1 MAKADMMKFRELMFT
16 DADFQ
21 EKLKK
26 ASKAYTGDKSEKAVF
41 DNVLIP
47 LAKEYVLSAA
57 FEEFKEYI
65 GTFTDGA
72 EGELS
77 EDELSQVAGGKGFGA
92 SACSTAGIGIG
103 YASKNGISGG
113 CLLFGYGTGFVACAG
128 VGDSAEP
135 ESDQWV

>member
-21 EKLKK
+21 EKLKN
-26 ASKAYTGDKSEKAVF
+26 AGEAYTGDKSEKAVF

-47 LAKEYVLSAA
+47 LAKEYGLSAT
-57 FEEFKEYI
+57 FEEFKEY
-65 GTFTDGA
+65 TKAFTGSA

-77 EDELSQVAGGKGFGA
+77 DDELSQVAGGKGLGA
-92 SACSTAGIGIG
+92 AACASAGIGIG

-113 CLLFGYGTGFVACAG
+113 CFVFGYGTGFVACAG

-135 ESDQWV
+135 ARDKWI

>member
-1 MAKADMMKFRELMFT
+1 MAKADMMKFREMMFT

-26 ASKAYTGDKSEKAVF
+26 ASEAYTGDKSDEAVF

-47 LAKEYVLSAA
+47 LAKEYGLSAT
-57 FEEFKEYI
+57 FEEFKEY
-65 GTFTDGA
+65 TKAFTGSA

-77 EDELSQVAGGKGFGA
+77 DDELSQVAGGKGLGA
-92 SACSTAGIGIG
+92 AACASAGIGIG

-113 CLLFGYGTGFVACAG
+113 CFVFGYGTGFVACAG

-135 ESDQWV
+135 ERDKWI